1 MCSFFSFVGDG
12 FGNYRAIEWETRK
25 KWIAEDSDKKADSHG
40 EILTLANVP
49 PKMQHRWDKYEYNPL
64 TGNFKVDQGIDGHDH
79 DAARAWVEHL
89 DFKRIV
95 EPLII
100 KPIVHPFKL
109 PKREATSED
118 IALLKEWDSVRDSVG
133 TSVGTSVWASVGDS
147 VGTSVRNSA
156 WDSVRASVRNS
167 VRNSVWDSVR
177 ASVWDSVR
185 NSVRNS
191 MEASV
196 WDSVWD
202 SVRAYISSFFD
213 IPYKYDFTPC
223 VKLWERGLVPSF
235 DGETWRLHSGGRAE
249 IVYESGKEGENDA
262 T

>member
-100 KPIVHPFKL
+100 KPIVCPLKL
-109 PKREATSED
+109 PKRAPTEED
-118 IALLKEWDSVRDSVG
+118 IALLKVWNSVVASVWDSVWNSG
-133 TSVGTSVWASVGDS
+133 WASVWASVGDS

-156 WDSVRASVRNS
+156 WASVRASVGDSVRASVG
-167 VRNSVWDSVR
+167 
-177 ASVWDSVR
+177 ASVG
-185 NSVRNS
+185 N
-191 MEASV
+191 
-196 WDSVWD
+196 

-249 IVYESGKEGENDA
+249 IVYESGKEEGK
-262 T
+262 

>member
-12 FGNYRAIEWETRK
+12 LGNYHGIEWETRK

-40 EILTLANVP
+40 EILTLADVP

-79 DAARAWVEHL
+79 DAARAWVDHL

-100 KPIVHPFKL
+100 KPIVCPLKL
-109 PKREATSED
+109 PKRAPTEED
-118 IALLKEWDSVRDSVG
+118 IALLKVWASVVASVWDSGWASVG
-133 TSVGTSVWASVGDS
+133 ASVGDS
-147 VGTSVRNSA
+147 VWDSVWA
-156 WDSVRASVRNS
+156 SVRASVG
-167 VRNSVWDSVR
+167 
-177 ASVWDSVR
+177 ASVWDSVG
-185 NSVRNS
+185 
-191 MEASV
+191 
-196 WDSVWD
+196 
-202 SVRAYISSFFD
+202 AYISSFFD

-223 VKLWERGLVPSF
+223 VELWERGLVPSF